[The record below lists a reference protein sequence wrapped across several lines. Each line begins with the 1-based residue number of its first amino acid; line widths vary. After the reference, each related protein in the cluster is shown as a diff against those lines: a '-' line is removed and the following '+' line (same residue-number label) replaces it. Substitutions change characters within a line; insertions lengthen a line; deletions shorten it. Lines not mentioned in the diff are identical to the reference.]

1 MFTAKEIRETEFERI
16 VRGYNPDDVDGFLA
30 QIADQIEDLTAEKEA
45 AEKKAKE
52 ALERM
57 DTYREDGDALRS
69 VLVTAEKMK
78 AQMLAEA
85 KETSEKLLAEAT
97 AHSEKLVADAQ
108 GKSDAIVG
116 EIANKVAI
124 EEATLK
130 TLKKQVSD
138 FKNNVLNIYK
148 QHLET
153 LSELPEEG
161 DDDVREYTAPAYEP
175 SAADIPSMPEM
186 PSIEPL
192 AEQTKPA
199 DEEFAFP
206 EFGASK
212 PAEAVE
218 APSVEHAAADAF
230 SFADDEQGNRFGKL
244 DFGDSF
250 TFGGE

>member
-1 MFTAKEIRETEFERI
+1 
-16 VRGYNPDDVDGFLA
+16 
-30 QIADQIEDLTAEKEA
+30 
-45 AEKKAKE
+45 
-52 ALERM
+52 
-57 DTYREDGDALRS
+57 
-69 VLVTAEKMK
+69 
-78 AQMLAEA
+78 MLAEA

-97 AHSEKLVADAQ
+97 SHSEKLVADAQ

-116 EIANKVAI
+116 EIASKVAV

-148 QHLET
+148 KHLET
-153 LSELPEEG
+153 LCELPEEG
-161 DDDVREYTAPAYEP
+161 DDDVREYAAPAYEP
-175 SAADIPSMPEM
+175 LAADIPSMPEM

-192 AEQTKPA
+192 AEETEPA
-199 DEEFAFP
+199 AEEFAFP

-218 APSVEHAAADAF
+218 APSVEHAAAADAF
-230 SFADDEQGNRFGKL
+230 SFDDDDKGNRFGKL

-250 TFGGE
+250 TFGAE